1 MPIIPPGG
9 GGGGASLTVTEGD
22 GSPSLTATTL
32 VVSNGSL
39 TDSGGG
45 TATIVTGAGTTS
57 TAFVGAKVW
66 NTAAQTISDNTFT
79 ALTFDSE
86 FYDTSAFHAAGSA
99 RLTIPQDGY
108 YAFGASVSWV
118 SNGTGQRFV
127 GISFGGGTTTSDY
140 LARQAIPGTATGANN
155 PRHLS
160 VAGQAQFTAA
170 QYIEAH
176 VYQSSGGNLSCAG
189 TANGSASFWI
199 HLLGT

>member
-1 MPIIPPGG
+1 MPVIPPGG
-9 GGGGASLTVTEGD
+9 SGGGASLTVSEVD
-22 GSPSLTATTL
+22 GAPSLTATTL
-32 VVSNGSL
+32 IVSNGSL

-57 TAFVGAKVW
+57 TAFVGAKAW
-66 NTAAQTISDNTFT
+66 GTASQTIADNTFT

-99 RLTIPQDGY
+99 RMTIPSDGY

-127 GISFGGGTTTSDY
+127 GISLGGGTTNADY
-140 LARQAIPGTATGANN
+140 LARQAIPGTATGASN

-160 VAGQAQFTAA
+160 VSGQAFLSAA
-170 QYIEAH
+170 NFLEAH
-176 VYQSSGGNLSCAG
+176 VYQSSGGNLACGG